1 MENGYVMSRIGILK
15 LFKNAPKRQNLTC
28 LSDSSMSTWH
38 KNASNLSLNRL
49 SYPKYS
55 YIRLPSG
62 LYLASLV
69 YMTNSIRIRKTEKS
83 PTFPYVVEL
92 GNISRVQTHFILTC
106 KLQIITE
113 CKLFFY
119 FDTVSKSLM
128 SYSYSFNVELV
139 YSV

>member
-55 YIRLPSG
+55 YIRLIPFG

-69 YMTNSIRIRKTEKS
+69 YMTNSIQIRKTEI
-83 PTFPYVVEL
+83 PLPFQD
-92 GNISRVQTHFILTC
+92 RTHLEIYREC
-106 KLQIITE
+106 KLKIITE

-119 FDTVSKSLM
+119 FDTVSSF
-128 SYSYSFNVELV
+128 SFYFNVLPMLGLYTL
-139 YSV
+139 YSD